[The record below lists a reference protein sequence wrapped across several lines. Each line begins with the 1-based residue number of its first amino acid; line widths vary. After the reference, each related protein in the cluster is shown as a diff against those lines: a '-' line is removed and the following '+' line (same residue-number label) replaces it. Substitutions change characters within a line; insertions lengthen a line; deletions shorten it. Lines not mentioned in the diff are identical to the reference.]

1 MCENLYKIEMNEK
14 SLQYSTLNRNVFL
27 FKQVEQTLR
36 FVMNLSV

>member
-27 FKQVEQTLR
+27 LKQVEQTLR
-36 FVMNLSV
+36 FAMNLSV